1 VTQRVVQQV
10 VEQLGQQQRVAVQ
23 QGQIGLDAAIHPGLG
38 PAAAQ
43 PVQGRPPPPP
53 GIPSPGAT
61 AGRGLQPGQ
70 LQGVVGQPA
79 ELLGLLDDGAGQA
92 LALRRRHALALR
104 FQRRGRGQDGGQR
117 RAVVVRDRR
126 QQGIAQALGL
136 LALPGGLFVGRR
148 LGPLAGRAPQVAQGL
163 QVQAQ
168 RLGLG
173 LHGLA
178 PQGRSAPGLARAA
191 QGQHPEAQAL
201 VVAGARPHGAGF
213 RQGVAQGGAG
223 LVIAGFA
230 RDGPGAS
237 AGSAPGVRGPGG
249 QAITLTCAPQ
259 AWRS

>member
-1 VTQRVVQQV
+1 VLSVSRLSCSVSSTMVRARRWRCAGAMRSPCASSD
-10 VEQLGQQQRVAVQ
+10 E
-23 QGQIGLDAAIHPGLG
+23 
-38 PAAAQ
+38 AAARM
-43 PVQGRPPPPP
+43 VASGVRW
-53 GIPSPGAT
+53 SCET
-61 AGRGLQPGQ
+61 AASR
-70 LQGVVGQPA
+70 
-79 ELLGLLDDGAGQA
+79 
-92 LALRRRHALALR
+92 ALRRPWACSR
-104 FQRRGRGQDGGQR
+104 
-117 RAVVVRDRR
+117 
-126 QQGIAQALGL
+126 
-136 LALPGGLFVGRR
+136 PGGLFVGRR